1 MNNIDI
7 FIKEMSLIFTNT
19 LTSDDFC
26 CIGFNLDEQI
36 INYDNTISLYNLIN
50 NFNASYLNF
59 KKEYDN
65 LNINLAGH
73 IEFERYYKKDNYR
86 CLSLYLRKPT
96 MTDYEKTMLYIR
108 QDEEKLISYITN
120 NNFGKNYYY
129 KIIEINDSKI
139 IELLDLFEKYEYLL
153 NLYNYLK
160 NRLVFGDSINVL
172 LTKIEGNIFKNITNF
187 KLFLGQLYFNYSNNI
202 DIDIKLEK
210 ELKIKSNK
218 AEAEFKSNNYPIS
231 DEEVNKVLTK
241 TYINKKYLRRDV

>member
-1 MNNIDI
+1 MNNIDK

-50 NFNASYLNF
+50 NFNIAYLNF

-65 LNINLAGH
+65 LNINLAEH
-73 IEFERYYKKDNYR
+73 IEFERYYKKDNHR

-96 MTDYEKTMLYIR
+96 MTDYEKTMFYIR